1 LYWSGFEHE
10 GDLQTRHA
18 SVTIALRYIREADL
32 WTDNAS
38 AALGL

>member
-1 LYWSGFEHE
+1 MRH
-10 GDLQTRHA
+10 TRHA
-18 SVTIALRYIREADL
+18 SVAIALRYIRQADL